1 MRAGTGARRGT
12 SVAVS
17 LVASCFGSTGD
28 KMRTRSLACLIAALL
43 SAVAYVSALAA
54 TVGEDDTDVLLV
66 DAKVVETG
74 DQHISVI
81 ARTGVEHVIAIDA
94 ADTRVTLKGERVEL
108 KSLRV
113 GDIVTVQLDAQ
124 NPLKFARRIVI
135 GEQAE
140 STVASARH

>member
-1 MRAGTGARRGT
+1 MSARRGT
-12 SVAVS
+12 SVALS
-17 LVASCFGSTGD
+17 LVGSCFGSTGD
-28 KMRTRSLACLIAALL
+28 KMRTRSLACLIAVAL

-54 TVGEDDTDVLLV
+54 SVGEDDTDVLLV

-81 ARTGVEHVIAIDA
+81 ARTGVEHVIATDA
-94 ADTRVTLKGERVEL
+94 ADTHVTLKGERVEL

>member
-1 MRAGTGARRGT
+1 
-12 SVAVS
+12 
-17 LVASCFGSTGD
+17 
-28 KMRTRSLACLIAALL
+28 MRTRSLACLIAVAL

-66 DAKVVETG
+66 DAKVVEVN

-81 ARTGVEHVIAIDA
+81 ARTGVEHVIATDA
-94 ADTRVTLKGERVEL
+94 ADTRVTAKGERVEL

-113 GDIVTVQLDAQ
+113 GDTVTVELDAQ

-135 GEQAE
+135 GEEAG
-140 STVASARH
+140 SDVASARH

>member
-1 MRAGTGARRGT
+1 
-12 SVAVS
+12 
-17 LVASCFGSTGD
+17 
-28 KMRTRSLACLIAALL
+28 MRTRSLACLIAIAL
-43 SAVAYVSALAA
+43 SAVAYASALAA
-54 TVGEDDTDVLLV
+54 SVGEDDTDVLLV

-135 GEQAE
+135 GEQAG

>member
-1 MRAGTGARRGT
+1 
-12 SVAVS
+12 
-17 LVASCFGSTGD
+17 
-28 KMRTRSLACLIAALL
+28 MRTRSLACLIAVAL

-54 TVGEDDTDVLLV
+54 SIGEDDTDVLLV

-81 ARTGVEHVIAIDA
+81 ARTGVEHVIATDA

-124 NPLKFARRIVI
+124 NPLKFARRIII
-135 GEQAE
+135 GEQAG
-140 STVASARH
+140 SAVASARH